1 MTALSPF
8 VVIDCETTGFGKQDR
23 IVEIAAVTLDRQSW
37 EIVDEYDTLINPER
51 DTGPI
56 HVHGITESM
65 VEAAPVFSDIA
76 ATLVQKFQSAVL
88 IAHNFPFD
96 SRMLSYEFE
105 RLGIEFNLGA
115 GLCTMRAC
123 GGDNLANACSRHRIK
138 LNNHHA
144 ALADAR
150 AAAAL
155 AKKVLKNN
163 SGHSSPAWF
172 DGIPL
177 PPSAQPLSRYYP

>member
-1 MTALSPF
+1 MPSSF
-8 VVIDCETTGFGKQDR
+8 VVIDCETTGLGKQDR
-23 IVEIAAVTLDRQSW
+23 IVEIAAVTLDGQSW

-51 DTGPI
+51 DTGPT
-56 HVHGITESM
+56 HVHGIRDSM
-65 VEAAPVFSDIA
+65 VENAPVFSNIA
-76 ATLVQKFQSAVL
+76 NALAQKFQGAVL
-88 IAHNFPFD
+88 ISHNFPFD
-96 SRMLSYEFE
+96 SRMLNYEFK
-105 RLGIEFNLGA
+105 RLGIDFNLGK

-123 GGDNLANACSRHRIK
+123 GGENLSDACSRYRIK

-172 DGIPL
+172 GDIPFPFSEL
-177 PPSAQPLSRYYP
+177 TWSRRQP